1 MEAHGIALLS
11 KSGRSYV
18 MTEGMMKADTAQA
31 NFVLYLYLF
40 LLTL

>member
-18 MTEGMMKADTAQA
+18 MTEGMMKADTAHTA
-31 NFVLYLYLF
+31 DTALMEASESVE
-40 LLTL
+40 